1 MVQSDSAFG
10 IALSAMTFASIA
22 EHYDTH
28 LAEHYTWL
36 FGGLPQRAA
45 ENKKAFLELGL
56 GGKQGARA
64 LDLGAGSGFQSIP
77 LAELGYAVTSVDL
90 SRKLL
95 DELAANAKGL
105 PITIKHEDFL
115 RTLAASEP
123 GLELCVCMGDTLTH
137 LSSFGDV
144 QRVFREVHRVLAP
157 GGTFVLAFRDL
168 THALEGVERFIPVRA
183 CFLEYEGDHVRVYDL
198 IHTKTP
204 EGWEFKKSVY
214 RKLRIANDWAKKR
227 LVEMGY
233 SIVREDLARGMG
245 TIVARKPLTGP
256 TL

>member
-1 MVQSDSAFG
+1 
-10 IALSAMTFASIA
+10 MTFASIA

-157 GGTFVLAFRDL
+157 GGVFVTLEFFRPSRGVTRLFHETYAKRVLPTVGGLISGDPGAYAYLAKSMGAFLSRDEYSL
-168 THALEGVERFIPVRA
+168 MLREAGFTNVRGEDQLLGISA
-183 CFLEYEGDHVRVYDL
+183 
-198 IHTKTP
+198 
-204 EGWEFKKSVY
+204 
-214 RKLRIANDWAKKR
+214 
-227 LVEMGY
+227 
-233 SIVREDLARGMG
+233 IV
-245 TIVARKPLTGP
+245 TGSR
-256 TL
+256 